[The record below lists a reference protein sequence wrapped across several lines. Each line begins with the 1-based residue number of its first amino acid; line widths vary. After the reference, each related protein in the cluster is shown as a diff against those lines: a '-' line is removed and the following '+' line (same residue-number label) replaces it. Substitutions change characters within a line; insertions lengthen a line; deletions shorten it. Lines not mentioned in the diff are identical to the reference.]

1 MFLKM
6 WRVVISKRNCC
17 LWVKCISLGQPGLM
31 YLLVWYVIWGLI
43 KDGDR
48 AGSIAFQEKK
58 KGNVHSPLPVD

>member
-1 MFLKM
+1 
-6 WRVVISKRNCC
+6 
-17 LWVKCISLGQPGLM
+17 M

-58 KGNVHSPLPVD
+58 KVMFTALFLLTN